1 MTHVVFPISPVFC
14 LDPSLSLSLSLP
26 SSPSFVPINP
36 SLHPSVSISLSL
48 SLSLSLLSMSTTG
61 CGMWCRR
68 SDTYFCRND
77 PGCFAYMQC
86 DALNPGQLHSFR
98 VLGSASHVGSC
109 RGMERTWKLPRP
121 HLPNPRNFPHPSA
134 MFPGLLVPRFQLDN
148 APQQHQSAASQCAT
162 QPKTVAV

>member
-14 LDPSLSLSLSLP
+14 LDPSLSLSLPPFLPLICTHQPIP
-26 SSPSFVPINP
+26 SSIR
-36 SLHPSVSISLSL
+36 LYLSLSL